1 MVIVNQGN
9 THCQLLTFMY
19 SKVNIYTPRD
29 VCQSGDRCGTKLEMK
44 KFQAFL
50 RIWEIEGV
58 GRMF

>member
-1 MVIVNQGN
+1 
-9 THCQLLTFMY
+9 LRFMY
-19 SKVNIYTPRD
+19 SKVNMYTPRD

-44 KFQAFL
+44 KFQTFL